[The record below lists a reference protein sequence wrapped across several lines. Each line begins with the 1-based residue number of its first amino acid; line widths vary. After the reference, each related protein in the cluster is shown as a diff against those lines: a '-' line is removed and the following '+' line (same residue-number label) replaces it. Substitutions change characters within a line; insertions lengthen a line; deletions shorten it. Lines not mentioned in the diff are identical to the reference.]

1 MSGFQEILVIL
12 LIILGILFLPRR
24 ISNRPEQSGADAKPR
39 LTGKIRAAV
48 AVSVVYLALAA
59 AWFQPW
65 QGDLLPFV
73 YAGLGPVI
81 LAGLA
86 FWVYAGFKKYR

>member
-12 LIILGILFLPRR
+12 LVILGILFLPRR
-24 ISNRPEQSGADAKPR
+24 VSNRPKKSEADAKPR
-39 LTGKIRAAV
+39 LTGKIRAGV
-48 AVSVVYLALAA
+48 AVSVVYLALTA

-65 QGDLLPFV
+65 QGDSVAFL
-73 YAGLGPVI
+73 YAGLGPVV

-86 FWVYAGFKKYR
+86 FWVYAGFKKNR